1 MPDNCIDMI
10 AIPDLFNKKFFI
22 PDFQRGY
29 RWEAQQ
35 VTDLLADIW
44 EFADK
49 KPNGFYCLQP
59 IVVKK
64 CTASM
69 KQENNLDVDSD
80 WYEVIDGQQRLTTI
94 RILLYFYYHDI
105 CGDDPY
111 EGKKL
116 FTIQYQTRPGSAE
129 FLSSAIAKGI
139 DTGDVDRFHM
149 STAYDTMIKWFNGE
163 GKKEYES
170 RPEKRTWKFW
180 SVIMAEKGKDKSIQF
195 IWYEINEATKSE
207 DLFERLNK
215 GKIPL
220 TNAELI
226 KAMFLNSS
234 SFADCDES
242 TRISHQSEIAKQW
255 DIMEHRLNDEKFWS
269 FVSNAPIDSYATKI
283 EFLFENI
290 DLEIENPEDRL
301 ATYLKFNA
309 AYSSGRSALWSL
321 WEKVEDCY
329 LALNYW
335 YENKD
340 LYHKIGFLIAEK
352 EKISELVSLMQNST
366 KQEFFDEV
374 DEKIRKKIA
383 DDDIASLRYDVP
395 GEKKKLQTLLF
406 FYNVETSRLCQNP
419 YDFYPFMQHKEKGWT
434 LEHIHAQQSEGF
446 NENDKSAWLAW
457 LHDHGKVLDD
467 LATKYDE
474 NSDIYKRLKSI
485 TNEIRSYLQPGGK
498 ELNFSLFRGIVDNVL
513 AVCKIITNE
522 APDGASQPPAL
533 HELSNMALLGG
544 IENTKLTN
552 SIFEVKRREIIKMD
566 REGDFIPI
574 CTRRVFLKYYSNE
587 SGNETQDEV
596 VHYFF
601 WSSKDRKKYLAD
613 IIRVLGPYLPSIK
626 KLNNGKEVSA

>member
-49 KPNGFYCLQP
+49 KPDGFYCLQP

-64 CTASM
+64 CTANM

-94 RILLYFYYHDI
+94 RILLYFHYHYAF
-105 CGDDPY
+105 GDDPDDLHT
-111 EGKKL
+111 L
-116 FTIQYQTRPGSAE
+116 FTIKYQTRANSENFVPSDSE
-129 FLSSAIAKGI
+129 DEIE
-139 DTGDVDRFHM
+139 TGDVDRFHM
-149 STAYDTMIKWFNGE
+149 STAYQTMIKWFRGE

-170 RPEKRTWKFW
+170 RPKKRDSHFW
-180 SVIMAEKGKDKSIQF
+180 DVVTAEKTEKKSIQF
-195 IWYEINEATKSE
+195 IWYEINEETNSE
-207 DLFERLNK
+207 NLFERLNK

-234 SFADCDES
+234 SFAESDES
-242 TRISHQSEIAKQW
+242 FRISHQSEIAKQW
-255 DIMEHRLNDEKFWS
+255 DIMEHRLNDKKFWS

-290 DLEIENPEDRL
+290 NLPIENPDDRL

-309 AYSSGRSALWSL
+309 EYCRDRSSLWGL

-340 LYHKIGFLIAEK
+340 LYHKIGFLIAKK
-352 EKISELVSLMQNST
+352 EKISELVSLMQNLT
-366 KQEFFDEV
+366 KKEFLDEV
-374 DEKIRKKIA
+374 DERIRKKLA
-383 DDDIASLRYDVP
+383 HDDIASLRYDVP

-406 FYNVETSRLCQNP
+406 FYNVETCRLSQNP

-457 LHDHGKVLDD
+457 LLDHGKVLDD

-474 NSDIYKRLKSI
+474 NLDIYKRLKSI
-485 TNEIRSYLQPGGK
+485 THEISSYLQPGGR

-513 AVCKIITNE
+513 AMCKIITNE

-544 IENTKLTN
+544 MENTKLTN
-552 SIFEVKRREIIKMD
+552 SIFEVKRREIVKMD

-587 SGNETQDEV
+587 TGKESQNEV

-601 WSSKDRKKYLAD
+601 WSSQDREKYLAD
-613 IIRVLGPYLPSIK
+613 IVRVLGPYLPAIK